1 MQTHI
6 QDHKGIYIHIHTLL
20 SLTLFLFQITTS
32 IDIKILWRILIGFKM
47 YSQAYT
53 VCKIP
58 KQTLFSIFEYIKNF
72 SKRLLLYD
80 IKMICTNQKQ

>member
-32 IDIKILWRILIGFKM
+32 IDKKLQVDAHYTRSQIKM
-47 YSQAYT
+47 Y
-53 VCKIP
+53 
-58 KQTLFSIFEYIKNF
+58 F
-72 SKRLLLYD
+72 
-80 IKMICTNQKQ
+80 ICTRPYTDTYWIQNVLSSIYGMQNPKTNIIFYF